1 MRVIRILP
9 SALFPIIALMIVRP
23 AAGQSVPPSA
33 PPSPHLS
40 LESDTLYVPPSNDL
54 QKPSV
59 GRAWTAGGGSRF
71 EETATDTASIFD
83 RGAAPGTNNQAFYLD
98 SESIN
103 SSPNSTGT
111 RDWALS
117 FPAGSDVRSD
127 MKLDWYRLGYR
138 FELQKANQRDAD
150 LPIGVHSRVG
160 VAVLDFQH
168 KLDRPGLGDAD
179 RSYITAAPQMGLEME
194 WRATNKL
201 SFAGE
206 VTSTVPLSS
215 MPWILTT
222 DVRASYTLLQKH
234 GAGLNGYI
242 GGGYEGFSFEERQDV
257 RNEINGDSGPMLK
270 MGLEL
275 KF

>member
-9 SALFPIIALMIVRP
+9 SALFPIITLMIARP
-23 AAGQSVPPSA
+23 AGAQSMAPSA
-33 PPSPHLS
+33 PAPHLS
-40 LESDTLYVPPSNDL
+40 LESDSLYGPISNDP
-54 QKPSV
+54 QTPSV
-59 GRAWTAGGGSRF
+59 DKSWTTSRNGAGSEEVGSDTAG
-71 EETATDTASIFD
+71 ILD
-83 RGAAPGTNNQAFYLD
+83 REIGPGLNNQGFYLD
-98 SESIN
+98 SESMS
-103 SSPNSTGT
+103 SSPATSGT
-111 RDWALS
+111 RDWALN

-138 FELQKANQRDAD
+138 FQLQKAQPDAD
-150 LPIGVHSRVG
+150 LPFGVHSRVG
-160 VAVLDFQH
+160 VAVLDFQRR
-168 KLDRPGLGDAD
+168 LESPSSGDAD

-201 SFAGE
+201 SIAGE

-222 DVRASYTLLQKH
+222 DVKASYTLLQKH

-257 RNEINGDSGPMLK
+257 RNEINADFGPMLK
-270 MGLEL
+270 LGLEL